1 MRSPVFTG
9 CGCDTVDTKT
19 RAAAI
24 ERESKALEANP
35 NLIQLRIAE
44 RWNGALPMYTGNS
57 IPMLQLPT
65 NKP

>member
-1 MRSPVFTG
+1 MKIP
-9 CGCDTVDTKT
+9 
-19 RAAAI
+19 
-24 ERESKALEANP
+24 ESALFQLAREANP